1 MAWGTAASFV
11 ASYMRRARPRRSSKV
26 SSVSSRAEPLRPRE
40 MSAALRSPEATI
52 PTQSGPPEL
61 LTPARSEPAESLTPT
76 GSGSPES
83 RTQPM
88 VPLASTTVSK
98 QRSERRIAV
107 RLPLKVSGR
116 DSHGFAFEE
125 DTSSENLCRNGAAFV
140 TRFDVA
146 IGSDLE
152 IRIAFLQYASR
163 RTNAERLGSPRNGN
177 RFSAARNSDTDFATH
192 GRVVHVCDSPSGGE
206 KLVGVQF
213 TGPRFQRV
221 FRSESA
227 A

>member
-1 MAWGTAASFV
+1 MV
-11 ASYMRRARPRRSSKV
+11 PV
-26 SSVSSRAEPLRPRE
+26 STSVSS
-40 MSAALRSPEATI
+40 
-52 PTQSGPPEL
+52 
-61 LTPARSEPAESLTPT
+61 
-76 GSGSPES
+76 
-83 RTQPM
+83 
-88 VPLASTTVSK
+88 

-107 RLPLKVSGR
+107 RLPLQVRGR
-116 DSHGFAFEE
+116 DKRGVIFEE
-125 DTSSENLCRNGAAFV
+125 ETSSENLCRSGAAFL

-152 IRIAFLQYASR
+152 IHIPFSQYAPR
-163 RTNAERLGSPRNGN
+163 RVARFAGAMNDDPERLGV
-177 RFSAARNSDTDFATH
+177 ARNYDRSSFARNDLDFSTQ
-192 GRVVHVCDSPSGGE
+192 GRVVHVHDSPSHGE

>member
-11 ASYMRRARPRRSSKV
+11 ALYMHRARPRRSSKV
-26 SSVSSRAEPLRPRE
+26 SSASSRAELLRPRE
-40 MSAALRSPEATI
+40 MLI
-52 PTQSGPPEL
+52 PTQSAS
-61 LTPARSEPAESLTPT
+61 TESSTALR
-76 GSGSPES
+76 SPES

-107 RLPLKVSGR
+107 RLPLKVRGR
-116 DSHGFAFEE
+116 DAHGFPFEE

-152 IRIAFLQYASR
+152 IRIPLSQFGSR
-163 RTNAERLGSPRNGN
+163 RPGSSALSRSADAD
-177 RFSAARNSDTDFATH
+177 FSTH
-192 GRVVHVCDSPSGGE
+192 GRVVHVVESKSEGE

-213 TGPRFQRV
+213 TGPR
-221 FRSESA
+221 
-227 A
+227 

>member
-1 MAWGTAASFV
+1 
-11 ASYMRRARPRRSSKV
+11 
-26 SSVSSRAEPLRPRE
+26 
-40 MSAALRSPEATI
+40 
-52 PTQSGPPEL
+52 
-61 LTPARSEPAESLTPT
+61 
-76 GSGSPES
+76 
-83 RTQPM
+83 M

-107 RLPLKVSGR
+107 RLPLKVRGR
-116 DSHGFAFEE
+116 DAHGFAFEE

-152 IRIAFLQYASR
+152 IHIPLSQYASR
-163 RTNAERLGSPRNGN
+163 RAGSDRLAAPANGN
-177 RFSAARNSDTDFATH
+177 RFAGPRINESDFATQ
-192 GRVVHVCDSPSGGE
+192 GRVVHVANSPSTGE

>member
-1 MAWGTAASFV
+1 MV
-11 ASYMRRARPRRSSKV
+11 PV
-26 SSVSSRAEPLRPRE
+26 STSVSR
-40 MSAALRSPEATI
+40 
-52 PTQSGPPEL
+52 
-61 LTPARSEPAESLTPT
+61 
-76 GSGSPES
+76 
-83 RTQPM
+83 
-88 VPLASTTVSK
+88 

-107 RLPLKVSGR
+107 RLPMRVRGR
-116 DSHGFAFEE
+116 DSRGVSFEE
-125 DTSSENLCRNGAAFV
+125 ETSSENLCRSGAAFM

-152 IRIAFLQYASR
+152 IRIPFSCYSSR
-163 RTNAERLGSPRNGN
+163 RTES
-177 RFSAARNSDTDFATH
+177 DFATY
-192 GRVVHVCDSPSGGE
+192 GRVVHVADAPSHGE